1 MTPAL
6 GAILAYLTVQFGIG
20 VWVSRR
26 IKSESDYL
34 LAGRNLGYVL
44 ATFSIFATWFG
55 SETVM
60 GSAGNAY
67 RDGISLANAEPFG
80 YGLCLVVMGL
90 VFARPLWRRGLT
102 TLADLFRQRFS
113 PGVER
118 LGAIILIPGS
128 ILWAAAQ
135 IRAFGHVLATATEG
149 IPIEVAIAGA
159 AGFTMLYTMFG
170 GLMVDAITD
179 VIQGSVLAVGLLV
192 VLIVLLLN
200 LQEAGGAMAVLR
212 DAGPISVFPAGGVAP
227 LELLEEWAI
236 PICGSV
242 IATELVGRVIATRTA
257 DVARR
262 SSFLAGGMYIA
273 IGIIPLVIGLVG
285 QQVVPGL
292 ADPEQVVPAVAASY
306 LPVIV
311 YAIFAGGLVSAI
323 LSTVDSTLLVASGL
337 MSHNV
342 VIPLMGV
349 QSEVTKVRLARG
361 GVLVFGFLAYVQ
373 AVRAEGVFELVEQA
387 SAFGSAGTLVTV
399 CFGLFTPYGGAHTAA
414 FTLLAGLITY
424 LAASIGAFPYPFLLS
439 LGVSLLTY
447 LAGAVTGHVTRG
459 QQHA

>member
-6 GAILAYLTVQFGIG
+6 TAILAYLTLQFGIG

-26 IKSESDYL
+26 IRSESDYL

-80 YGLCLVVMGL
+80 YGLCLVLMGL
-90 VFARPLWRRGLT
+90 IFARPLWRRGLT
-102 TLADLFRQRFS
+102 TLADLFRQRYS
-113 PGVER
+113 TSVER
-118 LGAIILIPGS
+118 LAAIILIPGS
-128 ILWAAAQ
+128 VLWAAAQ

-170 GLMVDAITD
+170 GLLVDAITD
-179 VIQGSVLAVGLLV
+179 VIQGSVLAIGLVVVLV
-192 VLIVLLLN
+192 VLLVG
-200 LQEAGGAMAVLR
+200 LQEAGGVSAVLR
-212 DAGPISVFPAGGVAP
+212 DAPPLTLLPRGVAP

-257 DVARR
+257 SVART
-262 SSFLAGGMYIA
+262 SSLLAGGMYIA
-273 IGIIPLVIGLVG
+273 IGIVPLVLGVVG
-285 QQVVPGL
+285 SQVVPGL
-292 ADPEQVVPAVAASY
+292 ADPEQVVPAMAATY
-306 LPVIV
+306 LPIIV
-311 YAIFAGGLVSAI
+311 YAIFAGALVSAI
-323 LSTVDSTLLVASGL
+323 LSTVDSTLLMASGL

-342 VIPLMGV
+342 IIPVMHV
-349 QSEVTKVRLARG
+349 TSERLKVRLARG
-361 GVLVFGFLAYVQ
+361 GVLVFGAIAYVQ
-373 AVRAEGVFELVEQA
+373 AVRAEGVFQLVEQA

-399 CFGLFTPYGGAHTAA
+399 CFGLFTPFGGPRTAA
-414 FTLLAGLITY
+414 CTLLTGVVTY
-424 LAASIGAFPYPFLLS
+424 LAASLSGFAYPFLLS
-439 LGVSLLTY
+439 LTASLGCYVTGV
-447 LAGAVTGHVTRG
+447 LAGALGSRPR
-459 QQHA
+459 HA